1 MKTIQ
6 DKNCATPQYCK
17 AQCDPSLYPM
27 ARLLVLILQYVSLTT
42 CVNSYSAVII
52 DLMWIGYC

>member
-17 AQCDPSLYPM
+17 AQCDL